1 MQVKECKKMQSYKT
15 SQVGGRTSQVGGIT
29 CKEKNYRTVR
39 DGGNPTKVAVAT
51 NNIMQVVNLI
61 LKLLVIESKIE
72 YLQ

>member
-1 MQVKECKKMQSYKT
+1 MQVKVCKKMNSYRT
-15 SQVGGRTSQVGGIT
+15 SQVGGRASQVGVIT

-51 NNIMQVVNLI
+51 NNIMQVMNII

-72 YLQ
+72 HLQ

>member
-1 MQVKECKKMQSYKT
+1 MQSYKT
-15 SQVGGRTSQVGGIT
+15 SQVGGRASQVGGIT
-29 CKEKNYRTVR
+29 CIFKVKKRTVR

-51 NNIMQVVNLI
+51 NNIMQVMNII